1 MQQDV
6 AAATFMAI
14 ATSSPEFV
22 INCIGT
28 FVTEGDIGVSTIAG
42 SAVFNCVAVPA
53 LCGLFTHSAI
63 QLEWWSVSRDC
74 FFYGFSVI
82 ALIAVIY
89 DGRIMWYE
97 AAFLVSCYT
106 IYLFCKSKTF
116 ASANQCLID
125 NSFQLCTKIKLCAR
139 GRSFW
144 HERCRA
150 ASADRSIAR

>member
-1 MQQDV
+1 MTSDEDKVHNRNVDYSHVSELHMQQDV
-6 AAATFMAI
+6 AAATFMAV

-97 AAFLVSCYT
+97 ATFLVSCYV
-106 IYLFCKSKTF
+106 IYLFCKS
-116 ASANQCLID
+116 
-125 NSFQLCTKIKLCAR
+125 
-139 GRSFW
+139 
-144 HERCRA
+144 
-150 ASADRSIAR
+150 